1 MNADVTIDFAG
12 GVASTSLVQV
22 SLTGASFGLLTNDGV
37 STAIPLP
44 NLAVAAGHLTVAT
57 QPGGQFNGKIK
68 LTLLGQA
75 SSLPVVTLNN
85 LVPGSQRLP
94 ATIAWPSAAGTQTQI
109 LTPGDPLTLNGIA
122 WSNG

>member
-37 STAIPLP
+37 STVIPLP

-57 QPGGQFNGKIK
+57 QQGGQFNGKIK
-68 LTLLGQA
+68 LTLIGQA

-85 LVPGSQRLP
+85 LVPGSQGLP
-94 ATIAWPSAAGTQTQI
+94 ATIAWPGATGTQTQI
-109 LTPGDPLTLNGIA
+109 LTPGDPLTLNGIT
-122 WSNG
+122 WSDG